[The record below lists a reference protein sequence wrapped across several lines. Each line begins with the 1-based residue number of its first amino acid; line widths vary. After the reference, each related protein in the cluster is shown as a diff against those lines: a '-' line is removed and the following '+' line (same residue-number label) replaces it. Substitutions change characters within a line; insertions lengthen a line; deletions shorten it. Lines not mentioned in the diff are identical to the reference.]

1 MESKK
6 VYVGMAADIIHKGHI
21 NILNIANTYG
31 DVYVGLLSDEA
42 INSYKRNP
50 IITYEDRYIVIDSL
64 KQVNHIIKQETLD
77 YTNNLINIKPDYIV
91 HGDDWITGK
100 QKKTRDKIIEVIKE
114 WGGQVIDVPY
124 TSGISTTEIINR
136 IK

>member
-6 VYVGMAADIIHKGHI
+6 VYVGMSSDIIHKGHI
-21 NILNIANTYG
+21 NILNVAKTYG

-42 INSYKRNP
+42 IISYKRNP
-50 IITYEDRYIVIDSL
+50 IITYEDRYIVVESL
-64 KQVNHIIKQETLD
+64 KQVDNIIKQETLD
-77 YTNNLINIKPDYIV
+77 YTSNLLNIKPDFVV
-91 HGDDWITGK
+91 HGDDWISGP
-100 QKKTRDKIIEVIKE
+100 QKETREKVIKTINE

-124 TSGISTTEIINR
+124 TTGISTTDIINR